1 MNNYL
6 VRWLYK
12 KVTPYSDITNKGLID
27 ILFFHLNEF
36 IINNDLM
43 MNIEQNDLLI
53 HFYIFN
59 YNKYLQSTNNEYFD
73 LTFHEDLVDIFITF
87 KEITQSFGSDLYSK
101 GETADCLV
109 NFINQYVIYEYMDNE
124 MNDLDDEIILD
135 DEY

>member
-101 GETADCLV
+101 DETADCLV
-109 NFINQYVIYEYMDNE
+109 NFMNKYVNYEYSENE
-124 MNDLDDEIILD
+124 MNEYDEENIYD